1 MDKEYNLMI
10 ERLRDLKE
18 ELKLIRKDM
27 DEYEKEVFHKW
38 KEQLITKNEKTNTNI
53 ISNSNW
59 FK

>member
-27 DEYEKEVFHKW
+27 DEYEKEVFHK
-38 KEQLITKNEKTNTNI
+38 
-53 ISNSNW
+53 
-59 FK
+59 